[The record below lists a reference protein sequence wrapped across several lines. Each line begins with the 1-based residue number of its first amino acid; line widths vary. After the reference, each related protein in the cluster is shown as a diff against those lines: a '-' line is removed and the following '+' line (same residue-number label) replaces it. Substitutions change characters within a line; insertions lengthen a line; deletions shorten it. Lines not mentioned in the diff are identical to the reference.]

1 MRYSTVMITGRRHRA
16 GRLHA
21 LAAFIAIFA
30 ALLRAAIAPG
40 WMPDPAA
47 ASGGAFTLVICTPA
61 GPLEV
66 PGPRGGTPSSDGLAV
81 LDLCPYAAS
90 THLATLSE
98 PETVFHVRF
107 ERAVEWLEAD
117 GAFIAAFPR
126 RWHARAPPVARALV
140 RQS

>member
-1 MRYSTVMITGRRHRA
+1 MGYSTVMTTGRRHRA

-40 WMPDPAA
+40 WMPVPAA

-66 PGPRGGTPSSDGLAV
+66 PGPPDGTPRSGGLAV
-81 LDLCPYAAS
+81 LDLCPYSAF

-98 PETVFHVRF
+98 PEAVFHAGY
-107 ERAVEWLEAD
+107 EQAVHRLEVD
-117 GAFIAAFPR
+117 RVFIAAHPR
-126 RWHARAPPVARALV
+126 RWHARAPPTAQASARLA
-140 RQS
+140 